1 MVSFDEA
8 NWNIPQGPFVGEG
21 IKIFT
26 VHYDDRDEIFEY
38 RIITNV
44 DVMDARI
51 MCQQIGMDMPEPQD
65 EIFNEQLRLFWTVD
79 GEWLGNLFL
88 GVSDKESQGV
98 FRYVSNGRRVTYSN
112 WARNEPNNNGDAEDF
127 VIMFSSGKWN
137 DISQSI
143 RTRKTLCLKPYST
156 GTEERPKAQVLIE
169 NFFLGHN
176 RNLRFP
182 TIFPRFNT
190 LNLYIQSIL
199 SSF

>member
-1 MVSFDEA
+1 VSFDEA
-8 NWNIPQGPFVGEG
+8 NWNIPQGPLVGEG

-26 VHYDDRDEIFEY
+26 VHYDDREELFEY
-38 RIITNV
+38 RIIKNV
-44 DVMDARI
+44 DAMDARV
-51 MCQQIGMDMPEPQD
+51 MCQQMGMDMPEPQD

-112 WARNEPNNNGDAEDF
+112 WAKNEPNNNGGAEDF

-137 DISQSI
+137 DISKSI
-143 RTRKTLCLKPYST
+143 RTRKTLCLKPYNT
-156 GTEERPKAQVLIE
+156 GTVELPKAQVQMIE
-169 NFFLGHN
+169 SSIFGHN
-176 RNLRFP
+176 RNFRFP

-190 LNLYIQSIL
+190 LNLNIQ
-199 SSF
+199 

>member
-1 MVSFDEA
+1 MSFDEA
-8 NWNIPQGPFVGEG
+8 NWNIPQGPLVGEG

-26 VHYDDRDEIFEY
+26 VHYDDRDELFEY
-38 RIITNV
+38 RIIKNV
-44 DVMDARI
+44 DVMDARVV
-51 MCQQIGMDMPEPQD
+51 CQQMGMDMPEPQD

-112 WARNEPNNNGDAEDF
+112 WAKNEPNNNGGAEDF

-137 DISQSI
+137 DISKSI
-143 RTRKTLCLKPYST
+143 RTRKTLCLKPYNT
-156 GTEERPKAQVLIE
+156 GIVELPKAQVQMIE
-169 NFFLGHN
+169 SSIFGHN

-182 TIFPRFNT
+182 TIFTQFNT
-190 LNLYIQSIL
+190 LNLNIQ
-199 SSF
+199 